1 MTDELQKFFSCPT
14 ASIPDTGRVCFR
26 MGRGSSYDAA
36 NRGDFGEI
44 IEVGG
49 LKKVLTAPLRAK
61 LKLEA
66 VS

>member
-1 MTDELQKFFSCPT
+1 MNKEVQELFSCPT
-14 ASIPDTGRVCFR
+14 ASVPEVGRVIFQ
-26 MGRGSSYDAA
+26 MGRGASYAA
-36 NRGDFGEI
+36 AREGDFGEI

-61 LKLEA
+61 LKLEP